1 MSDISQYPE
10 KLREIMEIFTEV
22 SEAERVEILLDYSDR
37 FREVPNTLAVRPF
50 PEENRVQRCESEAFV
65 FIEPLA
71 EDNTLKFYFAVE
83 NPQGVSA
90 KALGAILQEILSGG
104 AVQDVL
110 SISEDIVIK
119 MFGKRIS
126 MGKGEGLMGMISL
139 LKYYA
144 KQALKEQN

>member
-10 KLREIMEIFTEV
+10 KLREIMEIFEEV
-22 SEAERVEILLDYSDR
+22 SEAERIEILLDYSDR
-37 FREVPNTLAVRPF
+37 FSEVPKTIAVRPF
-50 PEENRVQRCESEAFV
+50 PEENRVQRCESEAYV
-65 FIEPLA
+65 FTEPLT
-71 EDNTLKFYFAVE
+71 EDNTLKFHFAVE

-90 KALGAILQEILSGG
+90 KALGAILQESLSGG
-104 AVQDVL
+104 PIKDIL
-110 SISEDIVIK
+110 NISEDIVIK

-144 KQALKEQN
+144 KQALNEQN

>member
-1 MSDISQYPE
+1 MSDISEYPE
-10 KLREIMEIFTEV
+10 KLREIMEIFAEV
-22 SEAERVEILLDYSDR
+22 SEAERIEILLDYSDR
-37 FREVPNTLAVRPF
+37 FREVPNSLAVRPF
-50 PEENRVQRCESEAFV
+50 PEENRVQRCESEAYV

-71 EDNTLKFYFAVE
+71 EGDMLKFHFAVE

-90 KALGAILQEILSGG
+90 KALGAILQESLSGE
-104 AVQDVL
+104 AVEDIL

-144 KQALKEQN
+144 KQALKEKN